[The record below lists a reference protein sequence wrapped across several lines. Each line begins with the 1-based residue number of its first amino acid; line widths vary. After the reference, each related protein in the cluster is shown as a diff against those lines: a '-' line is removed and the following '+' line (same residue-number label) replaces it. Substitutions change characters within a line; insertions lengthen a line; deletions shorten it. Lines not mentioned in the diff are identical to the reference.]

1 MKMPFR
7 RSKPLPVRL
16 LTAAAAGAGAAR
28 MSLRHRTSKPQLSHQ
43 KNKNPLSRI
52 IQRG

>member
-1 MKMPFR
+1 
-7 RSKPLPVRL
+7 VRL
-16 LTAAAAGAGAAR
+16 LNAVAAGAGAAR
-28 MSLRHRTSKPQLSHQ
+28 MSLRQRTGKPQLPHQ